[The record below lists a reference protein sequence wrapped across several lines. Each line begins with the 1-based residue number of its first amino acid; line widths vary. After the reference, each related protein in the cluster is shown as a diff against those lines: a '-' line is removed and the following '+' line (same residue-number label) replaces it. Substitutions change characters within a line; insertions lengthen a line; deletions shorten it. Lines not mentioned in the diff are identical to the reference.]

1 MIQKKN
7 MDLTGIPIREL
18 IQSALEARK
27 RAYAPYS
34 GYMVGAALLTNELRI
49 YQGCNIENASFSPTV
64 CAERTALF
72 KAVSEGWRNFKA
84 IAIAGSPQGEL
95 LTQFSY
101 PCGVCRQ
108 VLREFVN
115 PDTFLVIVAK
125 SPDDYELYM
134 LDELLPHS
142 FGPDNLR

>member
-1 MIQKKN
+1 MIQEKN

-49 YQGCNIENASFSPTV
+49 YQGCNIENVSFSPTV

-84 IAIAGSPQGEL
+84 IAIAGSPQGEQ

-108 VLREFVN
+108 ALREFVN

-125 SPDDYELYM
+125 SPDDYELYT

>member
-1 MIQKKN
+1 MIQEKN

-49 YQGCNIENASFSPTV
+49 YQGCNIENVSFSPTV

-84 IAIAGSPQGEL
+84 IAVAGSPQGEQ

-108 VLREFVN
+108 ALREFVN

-125 SPDDYELYM
+125 SPDDYELYT